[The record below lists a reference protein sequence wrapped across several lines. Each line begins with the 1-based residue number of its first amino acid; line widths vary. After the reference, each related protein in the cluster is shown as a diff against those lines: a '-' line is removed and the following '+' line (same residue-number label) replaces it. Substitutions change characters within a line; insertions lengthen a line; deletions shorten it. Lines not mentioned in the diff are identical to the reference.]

1 MSLFNENNNYDD
13 DYCDLILGIY
23 FILYYNIIFYYLI
36 HLLFKS
42 LIKVMIMEWLII
54 QNIEEEL
61 SMVLLI

>member
-42 LIKVMIMEWLII
+42 LIKVMIME
-54 QNIEEEL
+54 
-61 SMVLLI
+61 